1 MTIAIRSLLRRN
13 LMSSRWAPYFAA
25 AYAFAIYWFSASA
38 YQADRHDYLYLSDAL
53 IHGRLWVTSPPPGA
67 PDAVT
72 LGGHVFLPMGPA
84 PAVLFAPLV
93 ALFGVGA
100 VVPWEQTINA
110 GLAAVN
116 VGLAWVLIGR
126 FVGDRGA
133 RRTLWVTALFAFGT
147 AEWWV
152 TTRGGVWHIAQ
163 LVTVGLT
170 LFALVEATG
179 PRRAWVMGLAGT
191 AAFMTRAPL
200 ALAMPLYLAIAVFG
214 VDAADGGLTLSRHR
228 RRIGAGATV
237 VLIGILGVGL
247 LAAYNFARFGN
258 PLESGYALAPL
269 FPVLDGTRDHGL
281 FSVAYLPRNLDY
293 LLWHLPTFGTSWP
306 FAIPDG
312 YGLSLFIT
320 SPALLLAFRS
330 RLTHPFLAATGAT
343 ALLVLLPDLLY
354 YGGGWFQFG
363 FRYFLDSI
371 PFVLILVA
379 DGASRDFRWGWRA
392 LIVFGIAVGV
402 YGVIW
407 AYGSGIA

>member
-163 LVTVGLT
+163 LVTVALT

-200 ALAMPLYLAIAVFG
+200 VLRHAALPVLIAVFG
-214 VDAADGGLTLSRHR
+214 VRSPAAGSRCLDACAV
-228 RRIGAGATV
+228 IGAGATV
-237 VLIGILGVGL
+237 V
-247 LAAYNFARFGN
+247 AHR
-258 PLESGYALAPL
+258 
-269 FPVLDGTRDHGL
+269 H
-281 FSVAYLPRNLDY
+281 
-293 LLWHLPTFGTSWP
+293 H
-306 FAIPDG
+306 
-312 YGLSLFIT
+312 
-320 SPALLLAFRS
+320 
-330 RLTHPFLAATGAT
+330 
-343 ALLVLLPDLLY
+343 
-354 YGGGWFQFG
+354 
-363 FRYFLDSI
+363 
-371 PFVLILVA
+371 
-379 DGASRDFRWGWRA
+379 WGWSAGRVQ
-392 LIVFGIAVGV
+392 LHPVRESSRVGV
-402 YGVIW
+402 CPGAAVPGPGGYP
-407 AYGSGIA
+407 